1 MIRINLLGV
10 PKKTTRGG
18 RRASTVAT
26 SGGGEGSSTV
36 ILGLIF
42 AGALV
47 VLIGLAHMWVQREHD
62 VLEKNLQKAVLE
74 NQRLA
79 DVKAKYEASKKKAD
93 MYERRVRVIDELK
106 SAQSG
111 PVDLLNLVADTINS
125 TDAVWLETM
134 TNDGKTLNFTGMALS
149 PNSVADLMSNLRKTG
164 AFRTVEIK
172 ETAQDNAV
180 KEVKDADQFIK
191 LLHDTAATSGIEIR
205 RYTAMP
211 VSNKEFY
218 SEVPFAID
226 IDGPYYSVL
235 NFFQRVA
242 ELERIVNVGNM
253 QMGNTKK
260 GSEAKVKGGYTYAPG
275 ETVLASCTATTFFSH
290 DPEEQPAPGPPKPGQ
305 SAAAPTAKP

>member
-18 RRASTVAT
+18 RRASTVAAT
-26 SGGGEGSSTV
+26 GGGGEGSSTL

-42 AGALV
+42 AGALA
-47 VLIGLAHMWVQREHD
+47 VLIGLAHVWVQREHD

-79 DVKAKYEASKKKAD
+79 DVRAKYEASKKKAD

-149 PNSVADLMSNLRKTG
+149 PNSVADLMANLRKTG

-172 ETAQDNAV
+172 ETSQDSAV
-180 KEVKDADQFIK
+180 KEVQAFKFELICEMN
-191 LLHDTAATSGIEIR
+191 SGF
-205 RYTAMP
+205 
-211 VSNKEFY
+211 K
-218 SEVPFAID
+218 
-226 IDGPYYSVL
+226 
-235 NFFQRVA
+235 
-242 ELERIVNVGNM
+242 
-253 QMGNTKK
+253 TKSQK
-260 GSEAKVKGGYTYAPG
+260 
-275 ETVLASCTATTFFSH
+275 
-290 DPEEQPAPGPPKPGQ
+290 QQ
-305 SAAAPTAKP
+305 S

>member
-18 RRASTVAT
+18 RRASTVAV
-26 SGGGEGSSTV
+26 SGGGGEGSSTV
-36 ILGLIF
+36 VLGLIF

-47 VLIGLAHMWVQREHD
+47 VLIGVAQMWVQREHD
-62 VLEKNLQKAVLE
+62 TLEKNLQKAVLE

-111 PVDLLNLVADTINS
+111 PVNLLNLVADTVNS

-149 PNSVADLMSNLRKTG
+149 PNSVADLMANLRKTG

-172 ETAQDNAV
+172 ETTQDNAM
-180 KEVKDADQFIK
+180 KEVQAFKF
-191 LLHDTAATSGIEIR
+191 
-205 RYTAMP
+205 
-211 VSNKEFY
+211 
-218 SEVPFAID
+218 
-226 IDGPYYSVL
+226 
-235 NFFQRVA
+235 
-242 ELERIVNVGNM
+242 ELICEM
-253 QMGNTKK
+253 
-260 GSEAKVKGGYTYAPG
+260 APG
-275 ETVLASCTATTFFSH
+275 FVGKV
-290 DPEEQPAPGPPKPGQ
+290 QKQ
-305 SAAAPTAKP
+305 S

>member
-18 RRASTVAT
+18 RRASTAVAT
-26 SGGGEGSSTV
+26 GGGGEGSSTL

-42 AGALV
+42 AGALA
-47 VLIGLAHMWVQREHD
+47 VLIGLAHVWVQREHD

-149 PNSVADLMSNLRKTG
+149 PNSVADLMANLRKTG
-164 AFRTVEIK
+164 AFKTVEIK

-180 KEVKDADQFIK
+180 KEVQAFKFELICEMNSGFKIK
-191 LLHDTAATSGIEIR
+191 
-205 RYTAMP
+205 
-211 VSNKEFY
+211 
-218 SEVPFAID
+218 
-226 IDGPYYSVL
+226 
-235 NFFQRVA
+235 
-242 ELERIVNVGNM
+242 
-253 QMGNTKK
+253 
-260 GSEAKVKGGYTYAPG
+260 
-275 ETVLASCTATTFFSH
+275 
-290 DPEEQPAPGPPKPGQ
+290 KPQTQ
-305 SAAAPTAKP
+305 S

>member
-18 RRASTVAT
+18 RRASTVAAT
-26 SGGGEGSSTV
+26 GGGGEGSSTL

-42 AGALV
+42 AGALA
-47 VLIGLAHMWVQREHD
+47 VLIGLAHVWVQREHD

-79 DVKAKYEASKKKAD
+79 DVRAKYEASKKKAD
-93 MYERRVRVIDELK
+93 MYEGRVRVIDELK

-149 PNSVADLMSNLRKTG
+149 PNSVADLMANLRKTG

-172 ETAQDNAV
+172 ETSQDSAV
-180 KEVKDADQFIK
+180 KEVQAFKFELICEMN
-191 LLHDTAATSGIEIR
+191 SGF
-205 RYTAMP
+205 
-211 VSNKEFY
+211 K
-218 SEVPFAID
+218 
-226 IDGPYYSVL
+226 
-235 NFFQRVA
+235 
-242 ELERIVNVGNM
+242 
-253 QMGNTKK
+253 TKSQK
-260 GSEAKVKGGYTYAPG
+260 
-275 ETVLASCTATTFFSH
+275 
-290 DPEEQPAPGPPKPGQ
+290 QQ
-305 SAAAPTAKP
+305 S

>member
-18 RRASTVAT
+18 RRASTVAAT
-26 SGGGEGSSTV
+26 GGGGEGSSTLV
-36 ILGLIF
+36 LGLIF
-42 AGALV
+42 AGALA
-47 VLIGLAHMWVQREHD
+47 VLIGLAQVWVQREHD

-149 PNSVADLMSNLRKTG
+149 PNSVADLMANLRKTG

-172 ETAQDNAV
+172 ETSQDSAV
-180 KEVKDADQFIK
+180 KEVQAFKFELICEMN
-191 LLHDTAATSGIEIR
+191 SGF
-205 RYTAMP
+205 
-211 VSNKEFY
+211 K
-218 SEVPFAID
+218 
-226 IDGPYYSVL
+226 
-235 NFFQRVA
+235 
-242 ELERIVNVGNM
+242 
-253 QMGNTKK
+253 TKSQK
-260 GSEAKVKGGYTYAPG
+260 
-275 ETVLASCTATTFFSH
+275 
-290 DPEEQPAPGPPKPGQ
+290 QQ
-305 SAAAPTAKP
+305 S

>member
-1 MIRINLLGV
+1 MIRINLLGI

-18 RRASTVAT
+18 RRASTVAST
-26 SGGGEGSSTV
+26 GGGGEGSGTL

-42 AGALV
+42 AGALA
-47 VLIGLAHMWVQREHD
+47 VLIGLAHVWVQREHD

-93 MYERRVRVIDELK
+93 MYERRVKVIDELK

-149 PNSVADLMSNLRKTG
+149 PNSVADLMANLRKTG

-180 KEVKDADQFIK
+180 KEVQAFKFELICEMNAGFK
-191 LLHDTAATSGIEIR
+191 
-205 RYTAMP
+205 
-211 VSNKEFY
+211 VNK
-218 SEVPFAID
+218 S
-226 IDGPYYSVL
+226 
-235 NFFQRVA
+235 QR
-242 ELERIVNVGNM
+242 
-253 QMGNTKK
+253 
-260 GSEAKVKGGYTYAPG
+260 
-275 ETVLASCTATTFFSH
+275 AS
-290 DPEEQPAPGPPKPGQ
+290 
-305 SAAAPTAKP
+305 

>member
-18 RRASTVAT
+18 GRRASTVAAT
-26 SGGGEGSSTV
+26 GGGGEGSSTL

-42 AGALV
+42 AGALA
-47 VLIGLAHMWVQREHD
+47 VLIGLAHVWVQREHD

-149 PNSVADLMSNLRKTG
+149 PNSVADLMANLRKTG

-180 KEVKDADQFIK
+180 KEVQAFKFELICEMN
-191 LLHDTAATSGIEIR
+191 SG
-205 RYTAMP
+205 
-211 VSNKEFY
+211 F
-218 SEVPFAID
+218 
-226 IDGPYYSVL
+226 
-235 NFFQRVA
+235 
-242 ELERIVNVGNM
+242 
-253 QMGNTKK
+253 
-260 GSEAKVKGGYTYAPG
+260 KVK
-275 ETVLASCTATTFFSH
+275 
-290 DPEEQPAPGPPKPGQ
+290 KPQTQ
-305 SAAAPTAKP
+305 S